1 MKSAKNLLIAIPFF
15 LLSCSKGGD
24 SPTPTPP
31 TPPPPVTPTESAI
44 AFTVNVDPG
53 AGNILGVVGNS
64 QPIIVKISSTLPSAG
79 ATVGVT
85 VLKDADNTSVFNNSI
100 STVNADNTITITGLT
115 PGALCTA
122 TVVVASKA
130 TSTNTKAVTFKLA
143 AK

>member
-1 MKSAKNLLIAIPFF
+1 MRNLRNILIAIPFF

-31 TPPPPVTPTESAI
+31 PPTPTPTESAI

-53 AGNILGVVGNS
+53 AGNILGVVGTS
-64 QPIIVKISSTLPSAG
+64 QPIIVKVSSTLPSAG
-79 ATVGVT
+79 VTVAVT
-85 VLKDADNTSVFNNSI
+85 VLKDADNTTVFNNSI
-100 STVNADNTITITGLT
+100 STTTADNTITIAGLT

-122 TVVVASKA
+122 TVVVTSKA
-130 TSTNTKAVTFKLA
+130 TATNTKALVFKLA